1 MCQERSTSN
10 RSTLMERSLGWKPRE
25 KCAPLSCVL
34 LLSDGPGTVLGRMLS
49 NFWEAF
55 DDDNQAI
62 SDFLIAEIE
71 ESKKKQSPAVLRRAG
86 HVMLFPLGF
95 FFPLQCW

>member
-1 MCQERSTSN
+1 MCT
-10 RSTLMERSLGWKPRE
+10 
-25 KCAPLSCVL
+25 ALSCVL